1 LPLQEDDEPVE
12 QLDPG
17 SSPLPP
23 PAVRGEDDADVLS
36 IVETSRSLACFQE
49 VLRNYYEPMEV
60 WFLRTST
67 DKALRLDTPDTSSRP
82 HLSSAP
88 DDVFYLL
95 KLVLYRLVHSGS
107 LPTLERMVA
116 KVEEIVEDGF
126 LGGIKRKMDGVY
138 AGVRSAGLADAKSGS
153 GGTLAGK
160 GTEADR
166 LEREMRGTFLV
177 RLPHESFPLCLD
189 PANRRARTAPDLRQR
204 PRRVGRASRAAYR
217 GADGERRAWAGLPCR
232 GGQPGQAKDQG
243 PRRAD
248 RKI

>member
-1 LPLQEDDEPVE
+1 M
-12 QLDPG
+12 
-17 SSPLPP
+17 
-23 PAVRGEDDADVLS
+23 LS
-36 IVETSRSLACFQE
+36 IVESSRSLACFQE
-49 VLRNYYEPMEV
+49 VLRDYYEPMEV

-107 LPTLERMVA
+107 LPTLERMVV

-153 GGTLAGK
+153 GGALAGK

-177 RLPHESFPLCLD
+177 CPVARSMWSTLLTCARLSDLRERLGRLGRPPRTAD
-189 PANRRARTAPDLRQR
+189 RGANRERRAR
-204 PRRVGRASRAAYR
+204 S
-217 GADGERRAWAGLPCR
+217 GLPCR
-232 GGQPGQAKDQG
+232 GGSPGQAQDQEPG
-243 PRRAD
+243 RAE
-248 RKI
+248 